1 VVFVT
6 FEGIEGSGKSSL
18 AAACAAALVARGE
31 RPVLTREPG
40 GTPLGDAIRSIF
52 IDPTMTVDPTA
63 EAFLVNASRAQLV
76 HDVIAPALKRGETI
90 LCDRFFD
97 ATLAYQG
104 FGRGLEIELLLRL
117 SLAATNNLSPKITF
131 LLDCPVEIAFG
142 RVRERYAQTGASLDR
157 LERAGAE
164 FHSRVRDGYRELAA
178 RFDRIVV
185 LDARNTPQTLL
196 AECLAHIDRARALA

>member
-1 VVFVT
+1 VFVT

-18 AAACAAALVARGE
+18 LAAVAEALRARGE

-40 GTPLGDAIRSIF
+40 GTPVGDAVRSMF
-52 IDPTMTVDPTA
+52 IDPAMTVDPTA

-76 HDVIAPALKRGETI
+76 NDIIAPALVRGETV

-104 FGRGLEIELLLRL
+104 YGRGLDLELLLRL
-117 SLAATNNLSPKITF
+117 SLVATGHLSPHVTF

-142 RVRERYAQTGASLDR
+142 RVRERYARTGASLDR
-157 LERAGAE
+157 LERAGID
-164 FHSRVRDGYRELAA
+164 FHRRVREGYLALA
-178 RFDRIVV
+178 ERFDRIVIFDARATLEV
-185 LDARNTPQTLL
+185 LTERCLGELDARRN
-196 AECLAHIDRARALA
+196 ARA